1 MLQIQNIKN
10 LLTFYKMDG
19 SMNLVMN
26 SKILKR
32 TVDIAKAMCP
42 LNLEHRCSHI
52 AFLIKCGKIVHIG
65 TNSCKSHPETLK
77 YDYKNHQLVGLHA
90 ELSVCMKSGKED
102 LRDFKMVVI
111 RFNRNNKMA
120 NSKPCCG
127 CQSVI
132 KQFNVGEV
140 WYSTDIGQVIK
151 L

>member
-1 MLQIQNIKN
+1 M
-10 LLTFYKMDG
+10 LLTFYKVDG
-19 SMNLVMN
+19 SISLVMN

-32 TVDIAKAMCP
+32 TIDIAKAMCP
-42 LNLEHRCSHI
+42 LNIEHRCSHI
-52 AFLIKCGKIVHIG
+52 AFLIRCGKIVHIG
-65 TNSCKSHPETLK
+65 TNSCKSHPKTLE

-102 LRDFKMVVI
+102 LKDFKMVVI

-140 WYSTDIGQVIK
+140 WYSTDVGQVIK

>member
-1 MLQIQNIKN
+1 
-10 LLTFYKMDG
+10 
-19 SMNLVMN
+19 MNLVMN
-26 SKILKR
+26 IKILNR
-32 TVDIAKAMCP
+32 TIDIAKAMCP

-52 AFLIKCGKIVHIG
+52 AFLIRCGKIVHIG
-65 TNSCKSHPETLK
+65 TNSCKSHPKTLE

-90 ELSVCMKSGKED
+90 ELNVCMKSGKED
-102 LRDFKMVVI
+102 LKDFKMVVI

-140 WYSTDIGQVIK
+140 WYSTDVGQVIK

>member
-1 MLQIQNIKN
+1 
-10 LLTFYKMDG
+10 
-19 SMNLVMN
+19 MNLVMN

-42 LNLEHRCSHI
+42 LNLEHRCSHM

-65 TNSCKSHPETLK
+65 TNSCKSHPKTLE

-90 ELSVCMKSGKED
+90 ELNVCMKSGKENLKD
-102 LRDFKMVVI
+102 YSMVVL
-111 RFNRNNKMA
+111 RVDRRGNLA

-132 KQFNVGEV
+132 KQFSIGDV
-140 WYSTDIGQVIK
+140 WYSDSKGDVVK
-151 L
+151 NS

>member
-1 MLQIQNIKN
+1 MI
-10 LLTFYKMDG
+10 D
-19 SMNLVMN
+19 LVMN
-26 SKILKR
+26 NKIICR

-52 AFLIKCGKIVHIG
+52 AFLIRNSKIVHIG

-90 ELSVCMKSGKED
+90 ELNVCMKSGKEN
-102 LRDFKMVVI
+102 LRDYKMVVL
-111 RFNRNNKMA
+111 RVDRNGKLA

-140 WYSTDIGQVIK
+140 WYSDSNGEIVK
-151 L
+151 N